1 MINISAIE
9 SFILYRAKEH
19 AYKYGKETLLD
30 IEVLLGIIASGV
42 NELLD
47 LNKES
52 HTDVQTSSFQKSIN
66 NLKDHSRL
74 FLKENAPELYTD
86 SLADNMSFVIA
97 KLPAILQEVQ
107 PSIDYLYKNF
117 GVKNY
122 DSGYSYKQQKEILQ
136 NTIEI
141 FKTKFAILKD
151 LDEYDEYE
159 QYLKDNIEKHSGK
172 KSTTGKSKYENLSID
187 FIIES
192 LERKINDHN
201 ELNAIL
207 DSMQNLDINFY
218 IVLDNMTIYP
228 IILDLLID
236 TASIDFLFYL
246 DKDIVKKNIEV
257 WNEAKKAHL
266 SRGFYTKNTF
276 HKIDLIEQVTYRRSR
291 SYLLHEYSKELQKEN
306 KMVRKLF
313 QSVLYNTLE
322 NSKYSPQLP
331 PEIFSDIEHRRFLL
345 EITKI
350 VLGKA

>member
-1 MINISAIE
+1 MNFNVIN
-9 SFILYRAKEH
+9 SFILYRMREYACKN
-19 AYKYGKETLLD
+19 GKEAFLD
-30 IEVLLGIIASGV
+30 TEVLLGTIVLGM

-47 LNKES
+47 LSKES
-52 HTDVQTSSFQKSIN
+52 HTDAQMSLFQKSIN
-66 NLKDHSRL
+66 HLKNHSRL
-74 FLKENAPELYTD
+74 FVKENAPELYTD
-86 SLADNMSFVIA
+86 SLADNMSYVIA
-97 KLPAILQEVQ
+97 KLPAILQEIQ

-122 DSGYSYKQQKEILQ
+122 DSSYSQKKQKEILQ
-136 NTIEI
+136 NTVEI
-141 FKTKFAILKD
+141 FKTKFEILKN
-151 LDEYDEYE
+151 LEEYDEYE
-159 QYLKDNIEKHSGK
+159 QFLKDNIEKHSCK
-172 KSTTGKSKYENLSID
+172 KSTTGKSKYENLSIY

-276 HKIDLIEQVTYRRSR
+276 YKIDLIEQVTYRRSR

-306 KMVRKLF
+306 KVVRKLF
-313 QSVLYNTLE
+313 QSVLYNTSE

-331 PEIFSDIEHRRFLL
+331 TDDFANIEHRRFLL
-345 EITKI
+345 ENTKM